1 MDYAK
6 SLIDKKAGKNAAAAE
21 RAGTSGSDEID
32 DDAEEESWTFVGEA
46 DDEDSG
52 MEAALKHSTF
62 LKSMSGP
69 SAEVAKALGSRALV
83 GSSKTTSNVVTLPRS
98 LLANNSSESESG
110 SNSSPTN
117 IRGH

>member
-21 RAGTSGSDEID
+21 RAATSGSDEIE

-52 MEAALKHSTF
+52 MEAVLRQSTF
-62 LKSMSGP
+62 LNSAGGP
-69 SAEVAKALGSRALV
+69 SSELAKALGSRAL
-83 GSSKTTSNVVTLPRS
+83 KTTPNIVSLPRS
-98 LLANNSSESESG
+98 PLNLTANNSSASDSG
-110 SNSSPTN
+110 SNPSPRET
-117 IRGH
+117 RVQ